1 MIDFVKKYNIFHHE
15 SYEFFNYLH
24 SLKICIA
31 IETSNIETGS
41 GILNIYYS
49 AIKDKVTNHFI

>member
-1 MIDFVKKYNIFHHE
+1 MIDFVKKCNIFHQ
-15 SYEFFNYLH
+15 EFFNYLH